1 MRLKFPESFC
11 ARSFNLRRAAAF
23 AAVLALAAVAASC
36 ELDGASKKRAE
47 ASRNAAASGAAD
59 SRMPRTNL
67 PMPPVSASRGAS
79 LPVASGG
86 SPRGAWTQLDG
97 RRASLEDLRGQVVVL
112 DFWATYCPP
121 CREEIPHLVRLQRQ
135 FGPQGF
141 KVIGLNV
148 GGPEDRPKVPE
159 FVRLYGIQYELAEPD
174 PETTRL
180 FLADNSAIPQT
191 FVLDRRGRL
200 VRHFVGYD
208 PEVASELE
216 RAVADALAEKAD

>member
-1 MRLKFPESFC
+1 MRVKSLQNFS
-11 ARSFNLRRAAAF
+11 ARLMTAF
-23 AAVLALAAVAASC
+23 AVLTLAVLAASC

-47 ASRNAAASGAAD
+47 ASRNAAVADAAKA
-59 SRMPRTNL
+59 RPPKTNL
-67 PMPPVSASRGAS
+67 PMPPITSSHGEAA
-79 LPVASGG
+79 AE
-86 SPRGAWTQLDG
+86 PRGAWTQLDG

-135 FGPQGF
+135 LGPRGF

-148 GGPEDRPKVPE
+148 GGAEDRPKVPE
-159 FVRLYGIQYELAEPD
+159 FVKLYGIQYQLAEPD
-174 PETTRL
+174 DDTTRL
-180 FLADNSAIPQT
+180 FLADDDSIPQT

-208 PEVASELE
+208 AEVASELE
-216 RAVADALAEKAD
+216 AAIEQALAEKAD